1 LAAITPAD
9 DAIVLHG
16 TTVNE
21 FGRGVPAMVPLTFA
35 SNSDTYTHPVGVITW
50 ACIPDT
56 TDVQTVSYAPATR
69 VFTLTSAAGASKT
82 ITLLIWQ
89 AK

>member
-1 LAAITPAD
+1 MAAITPA
-9 DAIVLHG
+9 AGATVLHG

-21 FGRGVPAMVPLTFA
+21 FGRGVPAFIPLTFA

-56 TDVQTVSYAPATR
+56 TDTQTVSYTASTR
-69 VFTLTSAAGASKT
+69 TFSLTSIAGAGKT